1 MAELL
6 TDIPSMVFPHEVD
19 VLRFSSKEDFR
30 VQLVLEGEELLD
42 ATLTPGASSGAA
54 LYGLADLINDSIEGS
69 MTVLVISLDGTEV
82 AETSVLPCRTRL
94 SEKAED
100 IKEKIF
106 LTLSS
111 GLTKCVPMDASET
124 LSWTVDEISPEISI
138 FATWVG
144 DALPTI
150 YTSSQTIKGT
160 DDGDI
165 ATADVS
171 PRLLKAPRDGCTLV
185 RYIASVGRRNQTY
198 EIHRTG
204 TDLCPVTGLRFRNV
218 FNQDDTFYF
227 FGKVEQEVKPTYSS
241 LSTQG
246 RTSNYRIE
254 TQPTWKAYTGPMN
267 DAGRWLFCD
276 LVQTL
281 KVWRMEDGTELTLT
295 DCDCKPSNILTDSP
309 SGSLT
314 WREAAEG
321 CTFEPVVAVR
331 TFDGTFDETFD

>member
-6 TDIPSMVFPHEVD
+6 TDIPSMAFPHEVD

-30 VQLVLEGEELLD
+30 VRLTLEDEELLD
-42 ATLTPGASSGAA
+42 VTLTPDASSTAA
-54 LYGLADLINDSIEGS
+54 LYGLASLINDAIEGS
-69 MTVLVISLDGTEV
+69 MPVLAISLDGTEV
-82 AETSVLPCRTRL
+82 AETSVLPCRERVNGRAQDL
-94 SEKAED
+94 QG
-100 IKEKIF
+100 KIF

-111 GLTKCVPMDASET
+111 GHTKRIPMDGSET
-124 LSWTVDEISPEISI
+124 LAWTVDGVTPEVSI

-144 DALPTI
+144 DDIPTI

-171 PRLLKAPRDGCTLV
+171 PRLLKAPQDGCTLV
-185 RYIASVGRRNQTY
+185 RYIASVGRRRQTY

-218 FNQDDTFYF
+218 FNQNDTFYF
-227 FGKVEQEVKPTYSS
+227 FGKVEEERKPTYSS
-241 LSTQG
+241 LSMQG

-267 DAGRWLFCD
+267 DAERFLFCD
-276 LVQTL
+276 LAQAL
-281 KVWRMEDGTELTLT
+281 QVWRMDNGTQLTLT
-295 DCDCKPSNILTDSP
+295 ECDYKPSNMLTESP

-321 CTFEPVVAVR
+321 CTFKPATPVR
-331 TFDGTFDETFD
+331 TFDKTFDKTFD

>member
-6 TDIPSMVFPHEVD
+6 TDIPSMAFPHEVD
-19 VLRFSSKEDFR
+19 TLRFSSKEDFR

-42 ATLTPGASSGAA
+42 ATLTPDASSGAA

-69 MTVLVISLDGTEV
+69 MQVLVISLDGAEV

-94 SEKAED
+94 IGKAKD
-100 IKEKIF
+100 LKDKIF

-111 GLTKCVPMDASET
+111 GHTKRVPMDGNET
-124 LSWTVDEISPEISI
+124 LAWTVDGISPEIGI

-144 DALPTI
+144 DDIPSI
-150 YTSSQTIKGT
+150 YTTEQTLKGT

-171 PRLLKAPRDGCTLV
+171 PRLLKAPHDGCTLL
-185 RYIASVGRRNQTY
+185 RYIASVGRRSQTY

-204 TDLCPVTGLRFRNV
+204 TDLCPVTGLRFRNI
-218 FNQDDTFYF
+218 FNRDDTFYF
-227 FGKVEQEVKPTYSS
+227 FGKVEEEVKPTYSS
-241 LSTQG
+241 LSIRGT
-246 RTSNYRIE
+246 TSNYRID

-267 DAGRWLFCD
+267 DAGRLLFCD
-276 LVQTL
+276 LVQAL
-281 KVWRMEDGTELTLT
+281 KVWRMDDGTQLTLT
-295 DCDCKPSNILTDSP
+295 ECDYKPSNMLTESP
-309 SGSLT
+309 SGTLT
-314 WREAAEG
+314 WREASEG
-321 CTFEPVVAVR
+321 CTFEPAIPVR

>member
-6 TDIPSMVFPHEVD
+6 TDIPSVVFPHELD
-19 VLRFSSKEDFR
+19 TLRFSSKEDFR

-54 LYGLADLINDSIEGS
+54 LYGLTDLINDSIEGS

-94 SEKAED
+94 SGKAED
-100 IKEKIF
+100 LQGRIF

-111 GLTKCVPMDASET
+111 GLTKQVPMDASET
-124 LSWTVDEISPEISI
+124 LSWTVDGISPEISI

-144 DALPTI
+144 DDFPTI
-150 YTSSQTIKGT
+150 YTSEQIIKGT

-171 PRLLKAPRDGCTLV
+171 PRLLKAPRDSCTLV
-185 RYIASVGRRNQTY
+185 RYIASVGRRRQTY

-227 FGKVEQEVKPTYSS
+227 FGKVEEERKPTYSS

-254 TQPTWKAYTGPMN
+254 TQPTWKAYTGPMSN
-267 DAGRWLFCD
+267 ARRDLFCD
-276 LVQTL
+276 LCTS
-281 KVWRMEDGTELTLT
+281 KKAWRMEDGAELTFTECDYKPNNLLT
-295 DCDCKPSNILTDSP
+295 ESP

-321 CTFEPVVAVR
+321 CTFEPAIPVR
-331 TFDGTFDETFD
+331 TFDKTFDTTFD

>member
-6 TDIPSMVFPHEVD
+6 TDIPSMAFPHEVD
-19 VLRFSSKEDFR
+19 TLRFSSKEDFR

-69 MTVLVISLDGTEV
+69 LPVLSISLDGTKV

-94 SEKAED
+94 SGKAKD
-100 IKEKIF
+100 LQAKIF

-111 GLTKCVPMDASET
+111 GLTKFVPMDGNET
-124 LSWTVDEISPEISI
+124 LAWVVDGISPEVSI

-144 DALPTI
+144 NDIPTI

-171 PRLLKAPRDGCTLV
+171 PRLLKAPHDGCTLV
-185 RYIASVGRRNQTY
+185 RYIASVGRRSQMY

-204 TDLCPVTGLRFRNV
+204 TDLCPVTGLRFRNI

-227 FGKVEQEVKPTYSS
+227 FGKVEEERKPTYSS
-241 LSTQG
+241 LSTKG
-246 RTSNYRIE
+246 RTCNYRIE
-254 TQPTWKAYTGPMN
+254 TQPTWKAYTGSMN
-267 DAGRWLFCD
+267 NAGRWLFCD
-276 LVQTL
+276 LVQAL
-281 KVWRMEDGTELTLT
+281 KVWRMEDGAELTLT
-295 DCDCKPSNILTDSP
+295 DCDCKPSNMLTESP

-321 CTFEPVVAVR
+321 CTFEPAVAVR